1 MKEFNKYKNILNEI
15 DYYVYA
21 LCEVNGTRRIPFY
34 IGKGKNSRCLT
45 HIAEAEKMKK
55 SGDKLDEKT
64 QKIIELQKIIC
75 LVLIFCVMGLITQI
89 VHIWSNGLA

>member
-34 IGKGKNSRCLT
+34 IGKGKNSSFMC
-45 HIAEAEKMKK
+45 I
-55 SGDKLDEKT
+55 
-64 QKIIELQKIIC
+64 
-75 LVLIFCVMGLITQI
+75 
-89 VHIWSNGLA
+89 